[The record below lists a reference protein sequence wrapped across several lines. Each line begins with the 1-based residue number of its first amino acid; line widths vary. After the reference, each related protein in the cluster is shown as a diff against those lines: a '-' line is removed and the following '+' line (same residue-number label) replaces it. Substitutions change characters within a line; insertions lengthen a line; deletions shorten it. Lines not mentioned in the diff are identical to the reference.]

1 MTSEIT
7 RAVTPVVDAF
17 ERLGIE
23 YLVGG
28 SVASSARG
36 LARTT
41 VDIDLVARL
50 PMSKVAALVERLEPG
65 YYADAEMIRDAIRQQ
80 ASFNL
85 IHLETMLKIDVY
97 ILRPRPF
104 DLQSFER
111 RRPDSFD
118 LHEGARQFQI
128 EAPEDV
134 VLHKLEWYRLG
145 GGVADRHWTD
155 VLGVLKVQRATID
168 VVYLKK
174 WACEIGVEDLLLRA
188 LADAGIEP
196 TR

>member
-1 MTSEIT
+1 MTEIA

-17 ERLGIE
+17 DRLDVA

-36 LARTT
+36 IARTT

-50 PMSKVAALVERLEPG
+50 PIAKVAALVEQLGPA
-65 YYADAEMIRDAIRQQ
+65 YYADDEMIRDAIRRES
-80 ASFNL
+80 SFNL

-97 ILRPRPF
+97 VLKARPF

-111 RRPDSFD
+111 RRPDSLD
-118 LHEGARQFQI
+118 VDDGARQFQI

-134 VLHKLEWYRLG
+134 VLHKLEWFRLG
-145 GGVADRHWTD
+145 GGVADRQWTD
-155 VLGVLKVQRATID
+155 VLGVLKVQRSTID
-168 VVYLKK
+168 VAYMRT
-174 WACEIGVEDLLLRA
+174 WARELGVDDLLERA
-188 LADAGIEP
+188 LADAGLEP
-196 TR
+196 TP